1 MQLDSTNSAQLTSS
15 QRPVPLV
22 MRADLVVEM
31 MAYGDALYAV
41 IKDPVALKYYRL
53 QPQQFAMLER
63 LDGQRSLVDLRDEL
77 QRDFPAVHFSVV
89 DVQSLVTDLHD
100 KGLVVS
106 DRYRQ
111 GEVLRRKHREQSA
124 KKIRQTVMNPLYI
137 RLPGWDPD
145 RTLTWMVRWLGW
157 LFHPVTV
164 ALFLLIDVASLIFLA
179 VRFDDISARLPEFHQ
194 FFAWPNLAYLWATM
208 ALTKVIHEFGHGLSC
223 KYFGA
228 ECHGMGIMLLVF
240 SPTMYCDVSDSW
252 MLRNKWHRIAIAA
265 AGMYIEVF
273 IAALAI
279 FMWWGSQPGL
289 FNHLCLNVF
298 FISTVTTVM
307 FNANPL
313 MRYDGYYMLSDYLEI
328 PNLRQ
333 KASRMF
339 QEVFSK
345 YCLGSEMPVD
355 PFMPSQKR
363 HWFVIYAIATT
374 VYQFVILFGVTLFL
388 YTVLKPYG
396 LQSIGI
402 MAAVFSLTMTVG
414 GLLWS
419 LFQLIRMPR
428 PEPLSRWRVSF
439 TLACVAGIGALAVM
453 VPVPW
458 YAEAPFTIAPVQ
470 EEMVFAFV
478 PGTLKEVH
486 RRAGDEVRKGDII
499 AVLVNEDLEQKL
511 DEVKAEEAAQQKEV
525 QSYQDLDRPRD
536 LLLAEQH
543 LASLQAQRAEME
555 KMVAECTIRAPQ
567 PGFIVAAERK
577 PEPTIEQAEERLSGW
592 SGDPL
597 GPKNIGS
604 LIEARTPV
612 CSIAANSRYEARLL
626 VDQGDRRDIAVG
638 QQVRM
643 KLEHLP
649 ESTLDGKV
657 ESISARGIEFVP
669 AVLSNKYK
677 GPLPTVQ
684 DQQGREKLTSPAYQA
699 AVPLDVDSLVVRTG
713 MRGRARVIIS
723 HRSAWDWTWRWLR
736 TTFQFKV

>member
-53 QPQQFAMLER
+53 QPQQYAMLQR
-63 LDGQRSLVDLRDEL
+63 LDGERSLVDLRDEL

-106 DRYRQ
+106 ARFRQ
-111 GEVLRRKHREQSA
+111 GEVLRRKFREHSA
-124 KKIRQTVMNPLYI
+124 KKIRQAVMNPLYI

-145 RTLTWMVRWLGW
+145 RTLARMIRWLGW
-157 LFHPVTV
+157 LFHPLTVT
-164 ALFLLIDVASLIFLA
+164 LFLTMDIASLMFLA
-179 VRFDDISARLPEFHQ
+179 VRFDDISARLPEFNQ
-194 FFAWPNLAYLWATM
+194 FFAWPNLAFLWATM
-208 ALTKVIHEFGHGLSC
+208 AFTKIVHEFGHGLSC
-223 KYFGA
+223 KYFAA
-228 ECHGMGIMLLVF
+228 ECHGMGVMLLVF

-273 IAALAI
+273 LAALAI
-279 FMWWGSQPGL
+279 FLWWGSKPGL

-298 FISTVTTVM
+298 FISTVTTVI

-333 KASRMF
+333 KATRMF

-345 YCLGSEMPVD
+345 HCLGSELPTD

-363 HWFVIYAIATT
+363 HWFVIYAVATT
-374 VYQFVILFGVTLFL
+374 IYQFVILFGVTLFL

-402 MAAVFSLTMTVG
+402 MAAVFSLTMTIG
-414 GLLWS
+414 GLLWG
-419 LFQLIRMPR
+419 LIQLIRMPR
-428 PEPLSRWRVSF
+428 PEPLSRWKVSF
-439 TLACVAGIGALAVM
+439 TLATVAGLIALGVT
-453 VPVPW
+453 VPIPW
-458 YAEAPFTIAPVQ
+458 YAEAPFTVAPVQ
-470 EEMVFAFV
+470 EETVFAFM
-478 PGTLKEVH
+478 PGMLEEVH
-486 RRAGDEVRKGDII
+486 KRAGDVVQKGDVI
-499 AVLVNEDLEQKL
+499 AVLKNEDLEQKL
-511 DEVKAEEAAQQKEV
+511 EAVKAEEAAQAKEV
-525 QSYQDLDRPRD
+525 ESYRDLDRPRD
-536 LLLAEQH
+536 LSLAEQH
-543 LASLQAQRAEME
+543 LVSLQAQRVEAE
-555 KMVAECTIRAPQ
+555 KMLAECTVRAPQ
-567 PGFIVAAERK
+567 SGVIVAAERK
-577 PEPTIEQAEERLSGW
+577 PESTIEQSEERLSGW

-597 GPKNIGS
+597 ARKNLGS
-604 LIEARTPV
+604 MIEARTPL
-612 CSIAANSRYEARLL
+612 CSIASSSRYEARLM
-626 VDQGDRRDIAVG
+626 VDQADRRDLAIG
-638 QQVRM
+638 QEVRM

-649 ESTLDGKV
+649 ESTLDGQV
-657 ESISARGIEFVP
+657 ESISGRAIEFVP

-684 DQQGREKLTSPAYQA
+684 DQQGRERLTSPAYQA
-699 AVPLDVDSLVVRTG
+699 AVPLEVDPLVVRTG

>member
-1 MQLDSTNSAQLTSS
+1 VQLDTTNSVQLTSS
-15 QRPVPLV
+15 QRPVPLM
-22 MRADLVVEM
+22 MRADLVIEM
-31 MAYGDALYAV
+31 MPYGDARYAV

-63 LDGQRSLVDLRDEL
+63 LDGRRSLVDLRDEL

-106 DRYRQ
+106 SRFRQ
-111 GEVLRRKHREQSA
+111 GEVLRRKHREHQG
-124 KKIRQTVMNPLYI
+124 KQIRQTVMNPLYI

-145 RTLTWMVRWLGW
+145 RVLTWMTRWLGW
-157 LFHPVTV
+157 LFHPLTV
-164 ALFLLIDVASLIFLA
+164 MIFLTVDVASLVFLA

-194 FFAWPNLAYLWATM
+194 FFAWPNLAFLWLTM
-208 ALTKVIHEFGHGLSC
+208 AVTKVIHEFGHGLSC

-228 ECHGMGIMLLVF
+228 ECHGIGIMLLVF

-252 MLRNKWHRIAIAA
+252 MLKNKWHRIAIGA

-279 FMWWGSQPGL
+279 FAWWASTPGL
-289 FNHLCLNVF
+289 FNHLMLNVF
-298 FISTVTTVM
+298 FISTVTTVI

-345 YCLGSEMPVD
+345 YCLGSELPVD

-363 HWFVIYAIATT
+363 HWFVVYAVATT

-402 MAAVFSLTMTVG
+402 MAAVFSLSMTIG
-414 GLLWS
+414 GLLWG
-419 LFQLIRMPR
+419 LIQLIRMPR
-428 PEPLSRWRVSF
+428 PEPLSKWRVAF
-439 TLACVAGIGALAVM
+439 TLCCVAGLIALGVT
-453 VPVPW
+453 VPIPW
-458 YAEAPFTIAPVQ
+458 YAEAPFTIAPVD
-470 EEMVFAFV
+470 EEQVFAFV
-478 PGTLKEVH
+478 PGTLKEV
-486 RRAGDEVRKGDII
+486 RKRAGDVVEKGDII
-499 AVLVNEDLEQKL
+499 AILQNEDLEKKL
-511 DEVKAEEAAQQKEV
+511 HEVIAQEAAQEKEV
-525 QSYQDLDRPRD
+525 ESYRALDRPRD

-543 LASLQAQRAEME
+543 LASLRAQRAEAE

-567 PGFIVAAERK
+567 SGVIVAAERK
-577 PEPTIEQAEERLSGW
+577 PEQTIEQSQERLSGW
-592 SGDPL
+592 TGDPL
-597 GPKNIGS
+597 APRNLGS

-626 VDQGDRRDIAVG
+626 IDQADRRDLREG
-638 QQVRM
+638 LPVRM

-649 ESTLDGKV
+649 ASTLDGKV
-657 ESISARGIEFVP
+657 KSISGRSIEFVP
-669 AVLSNKYK
+669 AVLSNKHK

-699 AVPLDVDSLVVRTG
+699 SVPLDVDPLVVRTG

>member
-31 MAYGDALYAV
+31 MPYGDALYAV

-53 QPQQFAMLER
+53 QPQQFAMLQR

-106 DRYRQ
+106 ERFRQ
-111 GEVLRRKHREQSA
+111 GEVLRRKHREHTA

-145 RTLTWMVRWLGW
+145 RTLTWMVRWFGW
-157 LFHPVTV
+157 LFHPLTV
-164 ALFLLIDVASLIFLA
+164 AIFLIVDVASLIFLA
-179 VRFDDISARLPEFHQ
+179 VRFDDISARLPEFQQ
-194 FFAWPNLAYLWATM
+194 FFAWPNLAYLWMTM
-208 ALTKVIHEFGHGLSC
+208 AVTKIIHEFGHGLSC

-240 SPTMYCDVSDSW
+240 SPTMYCDVTDSW
-252 MLRNKWHRIAIAA
+252 MLRNKWHRIAIGA

-279 FMWWGSQPGL
+279 FAWWGSTPGL
-289 FNHLCLNVF
+289 FNHLMLNVF
-298 FISTVTTVM
+298 FISTVTTVI

-345 YCLGSEMPVD
+345 HCLGSELPVD

-363 HWFVIYAIATT
+363 HWFVIYAVATT

-402 MAAVFSLTMTVG
+402 MAAVFSLTMTIG

-419 LFQLIRMPR
+419 LIQLIRMPR
-428 PEPLSRWRVSF
+428 PEPLSRWKVAF
-439 TLACVAGIGALAVM
+439 TLSCVAGLIALSVT
-453 VPVPW
+453 VPIPW

-470 EEMVFAFV
+470 EEVVFAFV
-478 PGTLKEVH
+478 PGTLKQVQK
-486 RRAGDEVRKGDII
+486 RAGDVVQKGDVI
-499 AVLVNEDLEQKL
+499 AVLENEEFEQKL
-511 DEVKAEEAAQQKEV
+511 NEIKAEEAAQQKEV
-525 QSYQDLDRPRD
+525 QLYQALDRPRD

-543 LASLQAQRAEME
+543 LASLRAQRAEAE
-555 KMVAECTIRAPQ
+555 KMLGDCTIRSPQ
-567 PGFIVAAERK
+567 SGVIVAAERK
-577 PEPTIEQAEERLSGW
+577 PEPTTEQAEERLSGW

-597 GPKNIGS
+597 AAKNVGS
-604 LIEARTPV
+604 LIEARTPI
-612 CSIAANSRYEARLL
+612 CSIASNSRYEARLL
-626 VDQGDRRDIAVG
+626 IDQADRRDLAEG

-643 KLEHLP
+643 KLEHIP

-657 ESISARGIEFVP
+657 ESISGGSIEFVP

-699 AVPLDVDSLVVRTG
+699 AVPLDVDPLIVRTG

>member
-1 MQLDSTNSAQLTSS
+1 
-15 QRPVPLV
+15 
-22 MRADLVVEM
+22 MRADLVIEM
-31 MAYGDALYAV
+31 MPYGDALYAV

-53 QPQQFAMLER
+53 QPQQFAMLQR
-63 LDGQRSLVDLRDEL
+63 LDGKRSLVDLRDEL
-77 QRDFPAVHFSVV
+77 QKDFPAVHFSVV

-106 DRYRQ
+106 NRFRQ
-111 GEVLRRKHREQSA
+111 GEMLRRKFREHYG
-124 KKIRQTVMNPLYI
+124 KKVRQTLMNPLYI

-145 RTLTWMVRWLGW
+145 RVLAWMVRWLGW
-157 LFHPVTV
+157 LFHPLTVT
-164 ALFLLIDVASLIFLA
+164 LFLLIDVASLVFLA

-194 FFAWPNLAYLWATM
+194 FFAWPNLVYLWIVM

-228 ECHGMGIMLLVF
+228 ECHGIGIMLLVF
-240 SPTMYCDVSDSW
+240 SPTMYCDVTDSW
-252 MLRNKWHRIAIAA
+252 MLKNKWQRIAIGA
-265 AGMYIEVF
+265 AGMYIETF
-273 IAALAI
+273 LAALAI
-279 FMWWGSQPGL
+279 FAWWGSQPGL

-298 FISTVTTVM
+298 FISTVTTVI

-345 YCLGSEMPVD
+345 YCLGAELPAD

-363 HWFVIYAIATT
+363 FWFVVYAIATS

-388 YTVLKPYG
+388 YSVLKPYR

-402 MAAVFSLTMTVG
+402 MAAVLSLSMTIG
-414 GLLWS
+414 GLVWS
-419 LFQLIRMPR
+419 LIQLIRMPR
-428 PEPLSRWRVSF
+428 PEPLSRWKVSF
-439 TLACVAGIGALAVM
+439 TLAAVAGLIALGVM

-458 YAEAPFTIAPVQ
+458 YAEAPFTIAPVD
-470 EEMVFAFV
+470 EEVVFAFA
-478 PGTLKEVH
+478 PGMLEEV
-486 RRAGDEVRKGDII
+486 RKRAGDVVQKGDVI
-499 AVLVNEDLEQKL
+499 AVLKNEELEKKL
-511 DEVKAEEAAQQKEV
+511 EEVKAEEAAQQKEV
-525 QSYQDLDRPRD
+525 EAYRALDRPRD
-536 LLLAEQH
+536 LLLSEQH
-543 LASLQAQRAEME
+543 LVSLQAQRAEAE
-555 KMVAECTIRAPQ
+555 KMLSECTIRAPRD
-567 PGFIVAAERK
+567 GVIVATERK
-577 PEPTIEQAEERLSGW
+577 PELTIEQSQERLSGW

-597 GPKNIGS
+597 APKNIGS
-604 LIEARTPV
+604 LIEARTPI
-612 CSIAANSRYEARLL
+612 CSIAANSKFEARLL
-626 VDQGDRRDIAVG
+626 VDQSDRRDLAVG
-638 QQVRM
+638 QDVRM

-657 ESISARGIEFVP
+657 ESISGRAVELVP
-669 AVLSNKYK
+669 AVLSNKFK

-684 DQQGREKLTSPAYQA
+684 DQQGRERLTSPAYQA
-699 AVPLDVDSLVVRTG
+699 SVPLDLDPLVVRTG
-713 MRGRARVIIS
+713 MRGRARVIIQ